1 MAILLLAYGNC
12 GIAQSNTTGHTD
24 SLLTLLREARP
35 DTTKVNRLFELCTGL
50 SRNNV
55 PGNLVELA
63 SEALSIST
71 QKQYTRGIAIANY
84 AFGFNYYA
92 GREYD
97 KAAVYMLEASAH
109 FTASGDRVNAGRSHY
124 LSGNIQYD
132 NGDYTD
138 AVKNYSRALQLWDS
152 VQFYKLTGGCCND
165 MALAYARMG
174 NYSKG
179 VEYAYKA
186 FKAAEKI
193 KDKKEMAQAQHL
205 MGAMFYEF
213 RNYEN
218 ALKNFQAASIIY
230 KETGDDF
237 GFARNN
243 NMIGEILLAQGH
255 GREAYQQ
262 FSLSLKIYEGAG
274 APAWGKPWGQSNIG
288 SVFEWW
294 GDSALAAKAYEYSSE
309 RYKDAL
315 VGYLFSLDGFEKIKD
330 PAGAAEQTIYA
341 GKVYFK
347 LGDFANAKKYLVRGI
362 QMAID
367 AGEKKN
373 LASGYLYLSKL
384 DSAAGNTAS
393 AFEQYKL
400 YVLYKDSIFNMEN
413 SQNLSLYKTQLDI
426 EKKDHE
432 IELLA
437 TENKLKTTLTEKQS
451 LQKKLAYG
459 IIIAV
464 VVLGVF
470 GFYRYRRH
478 NRINAEKKILKERL
492 AISQDLHDHVGST
505 LSSISV
511 YSKVAQVQGEN
522 GNTGEMNELLEKI
535 TDTSG
540 KMMTEMNDIVWA
552 INPQNDTME
561 KIIQR
566 MESFARPLLAARN
579 MQFQFTYNEDI
590 LMLNLGMERR
600 KNFYLI
606 FKEAVNNAIKYSG
619 ASVLEANIH
628 YLPGRVE
635 LMVKDNGVGFN
646 LEKEINDT
654 RSLSGNGL
662 RNMMARAEEMNA
674 TLRITPAQGQG
685 TVIVLTLPM
694 V

>member
-1 MAILLLAYGNC
+1 MQQLADD
-12 GIAQSNTTGHTD
+12 ALQT
-24 SLLTLLREARP
+24 ARQL
-35 DTTKVNRLFELCTGL
+35 K
-50 SRNNV
+50 
-55 PGNLVELA
+55 
-63 SEALSIST
+63 
-71 QKQYTRGIAIANY
+71 YTRGEAIAEY
-84 AFGFNYYA
+84 ASGYIMYA
-92 GREYD
+92 QKNLD
-97 KAAVYMLEASAH
+97 KALEH
-109 FTASGDRVNAGRSHY
+109 LSGAGNQFMVCGDPEGAGRSMY
-124 LSGNIQYD
+124 MKGNIYYD
-132 NGDYTD
+132 MG
-138 AVKNYSRALQLWDS
+138 NYSAAIENFASALQAWDKS
-152 VQFYKLTGGCCND
+152 KFTGQTGACCND

-186 FKAAEKI
+186 FKAAESI
-193 KDKKEMAQAQHL
+193 QDKKEMAQAQHL
-205 MGAMFYEF
+205 MGSMFYEF

-218 ALKNFQAASIIY
+218 AMKSFQAASVIY
-230 KETGDDF
+230 QELGDKF

-255 GREAYQQ
+255 GSEAYRQ
-262 FSLSLKIYEGAG
+262 FLKSLKVYEEEGA
-274 APAWGKPWGQSNIG
+274 PVWGKPWGLSNTG
-288 SVFEWW
+288 SVFEWE
-294 GDSALAAKAYEYSSE
+294 GDSAYSANALAHSKEKYREALMAY
-309 RYKDAL
+309 L
-315 VGYLFSLDGFEKIKD
+315 LSLEGFEKIKD

-347 LGDFANAKKYLVRGI
+347 LGEFSNARKYLLHGI
-362 QMAID
+362 KMAIE

-384 DSAAGNTAS
+384 DSAAGNSTA
-393 AFEQYKL
+393 AYEQYKL
-400 YVLYKDSIFNMEN
+400 YVLYKDSIFNMES

-437 TENKLKTTLTEKQS
+437 SENKLKTILTEKQS

-459 IIIAV
+459 IIVAV
-464 VVLGVF
+464 ITLGAF
-470 GFYRYRRH
+470 SFYRYRRYSK
-478 NRINAEKKILKERL
+478 NNAEKKMLKERL

-540 KMMTEMNDIVWA
+540 KMMAEMNDIVWA

-579 MQFQFTYNEDI
+579 IQFRFAYDKSI
-590 LMLNLGMERR
+590 LTLNPGMERR

-619 ASVLEANIH
+619 ASLLEADIH
-628 YLPGRVE
+628 HRPDGVE
-635 LMVKDNGVGFN
+635 LVVKDNGVGFN
-646 LEKEINDT
+646 LEKEISNT
-654 RSLSGNGL
+654 ASMSGNGL
-662 RNMMARAEEMNA
+662 RNMKARAEEMNA
-674 TLRITPAQGQG
+674 SLQITPSQGRG
-685 TVIVLTLPM
+685 TTITLTLSM
-694 V
+694 